1 MTLTEV
7 LSVTQARRGWVVVRL
22 EGEAL
27 LLPSEAAEANGLVS
41 GQLIDASALRD
52 EAEGAQLSDAKR
64 YTNRYL
70 ALSERSSGQ
79 LSTKLR
85 ERGYL
90 SGVVTD
96 CMAWARE
103 YGLIDDLRYARAFAA
118 CHTLGRAGLKAR
130 LRGKGVAESAITTV
144 LSETPAGESPDSLA
158 VLVKRR
164 YGSIPDRETARRRAA
179 GWLLRRGFPAGLI
192 AAVLEKAF

>member
-7 LSVTQARRGWVVVRL
+7 LSVTHARRGWVAVRL
-22 EGEAL
+22 EGEVL
-27 LLPSEAAEANGLVS
+27 LLPRETAEANGVS
-41 GQLIDASALRD
+41 PGAFIDAPALRD
-52 EAEGAQLSDAKR
+52 MAEGAQLSDAKR

-70 ALSERSSGQ
+70 ALSEHSSGQ
-79 LSTKLR
+79 LAAKLR

-90 SGVVTD
+90 SGVVTG
-96 CMAWARE
+96 CMDWARE
-103 YGLIDDLRYARAFAA
+103 YGLIDDLRYARAFAS

-130 LRGKGVAESAITTV
+130 LRAGGTEESAIAVV
-144 LSETPAGESPDSLA
+144 LSESSEGESTASLA
-158 VLVKRR
+158 ALVKQK

-179 GWLLRRGFPAGLI
+179 GWLMRRGFPAGVI

>member
-22 EGEAL
+22 EGEKL
-27 LLPSEAAEANGLVS
+27 LIPLETAEASEVVPGAF
-41 GQLIDASALRD
+41 IDADALRD
-52 EAEGAQLSDAKR
+52 EAEGPQLSDAKR

-79 LSTKLR
+79 LAAKLR

-90 SGVVTD
+90 PGVVTG
-96 CMAWARE
+96 CMAWAHE

-130 LRGKGVAESAITTV
+130 LRGKGVEESAITTV
-144 LSETPAGESPDSLA
+144 LSEKPDSESTASLA
-158 VLVKRR
+158 ALVKRK
-164 YGSIPDRETARRRAA
+164 YGGIPDRETARRRAA

-192 AAVLEKAF
+192 AAVLEKAL

>member
-7 LSVTQARRGWVVVRL
+7 LSVTQVRRGWVAVRL
-22 EGEAL
+22 GGEML
-27 LLPSEAAEANGLVS
+27 LLPCETAEAGGVS
-41 GQLIDASALRD
+41 PGAFIDAAALR
-52 EAEGAQLSDAKR
+52 EIAEGAQLSDAKR

-79 LSTKLR
+79 LSAKLR

-90 SGVVTD
+90 SGVVTG
-96 CMAWARE
+96 CMEWARE
-103 YGLIDDLRYARAFAA
+103 YGLIDDLRYARAFAS

-130 LRGKGVAESAITTV
+130 LRARGVGESAIATV
-144 LSETPAGESPDSLA
+144 LSEFSDGESTASLA
-158 VLVKRR
+158 ALVKKK

-179 GWLLRRGFPAGLI
+179 GWLMRRGFPAGLI